1 MKRLV
6 PGLILIVLVSSC
18 QKSISD
24 FIWERSYGT
33 GEAFFIRT
41 SPDSGFIACGTVE
54 GKPYFIRL
62 NRNRSLNIDF
72 KSDNPGLFSSAWF
85 DTSGYITAGN
95 TNGKMLLMRYSAK
108 GKKLWEKSLD
118 GGFKIDYT
126 NLFYTGDG
134 DLLAIGTASPD
145 SSDSGATGLLFERFD
160 TTGQIIAEKKTME
173 TSFISANNAIV
184 DDEGNIFLALTRKY
198 SGSKPRAS
206 VAKFNNLLQKFWE
219 TDLYNNPEF
228 GASSLAIEP
237 DGSGNIVVAGNTE
250 VMANDGKLN
259 NSFLVSLS
267 GNGTINWKRYL
278 ENSNFGAA
286 LVFNSTGDLM
296 MLNRNCFI
304 INIVNPADGKDAGK
318 IQPFGLCDSYHTD
331 SKGRGFGINYDKNIL
346 VAGTRG
352 GSFYLALKSSL

>member
-41 SPDSGFIACGTVE
+41 APDSGFIACGTVE

-62 NRNRSLNIDF
+62 KRNRSLNIDF

-85 DTSGYITAGN
+85 DTSGYIAAGN

-134 DLLAIGTASPD
+134 DFLAIGTASPD

-160 TTGQIIAEKKTME
+160 TTGQII
-173 TSFISANNAIV
+173 S
-184 DDEGNIFLALTRKY
+184 
-198 SGSKPRAS
+198 
-206 VAKFNNLLQKFWE
+206 
-219 TDLYNNPEF
+219 
-228 GASSLAIEP
+228 
-237 DGSGNIVVAGNTE
+237 
-250 VMANDGKLN
+250 
-259 NSFLVSLS
+259 
-267 GNGTINWKRYL
+267 
-278 ENSNFGAA
+278 
-286 LVFNSTGDLM
+286 
-296 MLNRNCFI
+296 
-304 INIVNPADGKDAGK
+304 
-318 IQPFGLCDSYHTD
+318 
-331 SKGRGFGINYDKNIL
+331 
-346 VAGTRG
+346 
-352 GSFYLALKSSL
+352 